1 MLQGQLLTT
10 EVMAREAHG
19 GVVEGALG
27 LVVVLARA
35 QRLVQIGTKVL
46 GLEVLAGDDL
56 FNNFGIRGKA
66 CNCQNFYRGKL
77 LDFKVYHFQVARR
90 MVEAPGIP
98 RFLTLVNAFG
108 LPLVAQ
114 LLFIRNIRPSEAS

>member
-1 MLQGQLLTT
+1 M
-10 EVMAREAHG
+10 
-19 GVVEGALG
+19 
-27 LVVVLARA
+27 
-35 QRLVQIGTKVL
+35 VQIGTKVL

-56 FNNFGIRGKA
+56 LNNFGMKGKA
-66 CNCQNFYRGKL
+66 CNCQKFSRGKL

-98 RFLTLVNAFG
+98 RFLTLVIAFG
-108 LPLVAQ
+108 LPLVVQ